1 MDLNPLANLGEVQ
14 PENLGARPVV
24 VLNLLKFK
32 SPESIST
39 YLTYVKGVLEQCSD
53 SGAELILPYK
63 TQTVEFEGGEWLG
76 LLAALCVFVLLGAD
90 SAKFFAMS
98 LE

>member
-1 MDLNPLANLGEVQ
+1 MFRSAQYQALSPLHEAALDNAIFW
-14 PENLGARPVV
+14 P
-24 VLNLLKFK
+24 
-32 SPESIST
+32 S
-39 YLTYVKGVLEQCSD
+39 
-53 SGAELILPYK
+53 ELILPYK

-76 LLAALCVFVLLGAD
+76 LLAALCVFELLGAD